1 MQLPAVA
8 QGRNIAIH
16 NPTATDSIR
25 KPKPQAIR
33 ASRYAIKVWCRSS
46 ESAGGVVAEA
56 TGWPAANDLDQV
68 RCRSRQSTA
77 RGALLRAG
85 GVQEN

>member
-1 MQLPAVA
+1 MQLPAVV

-25 KPKPQAIR
+25 KPKPEAIR
-33 ASRYAIKVWCRSS
+33 ASRYA
-46 ESAGGVVAEA
+46 
-56 TGWPAANDLDQV
+56 TANDLDQV

-77 RGALLRAG
+77 RGVLPRAG